1 MGPVRRFLAVT
12 IVALAVAAAAF
23 SAPRSPDGLDQWPT
37 YGGDPGG
44 TRYSPL
50 GQITRANVS
59 RLARA
64 WSYQTGERGHDARDG
79 AKLTF
84 EATPILVDGRLYLS
98 TAFGMVIALDPT
110 TGRELWTFDPRVDR
124 QRRFSEVT
132 SRGVS
137 AWRDPRAAVGAP
149 CGLRLFAGTIDARL
163 FALDGATG
171 RPCAGFGGQG
181 VVDLTQGVKVESPS
195 DYQVTSPP
203 AVARETVVVGSS
215 IGDNWHADTG
225 SGVVRGFDARTGA
238 LRWAWHPLAPGGRAG
253 AANTWSVISA
263 DPERDLVFLPTT
275 SPSPDFFGG
284 LRPGDNAHA
293 NSVVALRASS
303 GERVWSFQTV
313 HHDLWDYDLAAQP
326 VLVTVRRDGR
336 DLPAVAVPTKMGSLF
351 LLERETGRPVF
362 PVEERPVPRS
372 DVLGETSWPTQ
383 PFPVRPR
390 PLMPLAPLT
399 ADTAWGPTEAD
410 RAECQ
415 ALVRGYR
422 SEGIYTPPSLR
433 GTIMSPGNGSGTN
446 WGSAAFD
453 RERRLLVLNTARL
466 MTLVQLLPREG
477 FDAARAASEAAG
489 EDWEY
494 GRQREAPYGM
504 RRRTLLSSKGL
515 PCHAPPWGTLAAVAL
530 DTGEVRWEVP
540 LGGVPDG
547 HPLKPA
553 LGDGAIGLP
562 NGGGPV
568 VTAGGLVFIGAA
580 FDQRLR
586 AFDVETGRELWSAPL
601 PYAGIATPMTYLGAD
616 GRQYVVIAAG
626 GHGKSN
632 LAIGDEVVAFALPA
646 R

>member
-1 MGPVRRFLAVT
+1 MRSFHAVT

-23 SAPRSPDGLDQWPT
+23 PGPSSHDGLDQWPS

-44 TRYSPL
+44 SRYSPHA
-50 GQITRANVS
+50 QIRRDNVS
-59 RLARA
+59 RLVRA
-64 WSYQTGERGHDARDG
+64 WSYKTGERGQGAREG

-98 TAFGMVIALDPT
+98 TAFGKVIALDPT
-110 TGRELWTFDPRVDR
+110 TGRELWTFDPTVDR

-149 CGLRLFAGTIDARL
+149 CGLRVFAGTIDARL

-171 RPCAGFGGQG
+171 RPCAGFGVNG
-181 VVDLTQGVKVESPS
+181 VVDLTQGVKVESPA

-203 AVARETVVVGSS
+203 ALARETVVVGSS

-275 SPSPDFFGG
+275 SPSPDF
-284 LRPGDNAHA
+284 
-293 NSVVALRASS
+293 
-303 GERVWSFQTV
+303 
-313 HHDLWDYDLAAQP
+313 
-326 VLVTVRRDGR
+326 
-336 DLPAVAVPTKMGSLF
+336 
-351 LLERETGRPVF
+351 
-362 PVEERPVPRS
+362 
-372 DVLGETSWPTQ
+372 
-383 PFPVRPR
+383 
-390 PLMPLAPLT
+390 
-399 ADTAWGPTEAD
+399 
-410 RAECQ
+410 
-415 ALVRGYR
+415 R

-433 GTIMSPGNGSGTN
+433 GTIMWPGNGSGTN

-477 FDAARAASEAAG
+477 FDAARAASQAAG

-586 AFDVETGRELWSAPL
+586 AFDVETGRELWSASL
-601 PYAGIATPMTYLGAD
+601 PFAGIATPMTYVGSD

-632 LAIGDEVVAFALPA
+632 LALGDEVVAFALPA